1 MSIHTDSPRR
11 PYWHVDAKWVTGLL
25 LFVTLSITFLAF
37 NLWQVTAADPGINA
51 LTLLLASAFSPEGL
65 DSEADIA
72 LMQEQLQ
79 ASSTGEIQPV
89 PGLRITIHAEDIAG
103 LSPREVRLFFFRQW
117 AEPLYYQGAAGLAE
131 LADDPAMRQSIEE
144 GIGPLALLSA
154 QSHQQLLPVWI
165 GLALLDLLLILL
177 LIVFSYRFGRL
188 SSPGCVLFLT
198 ALPAAALLAL
208 VRQSLLNQLATA
220 PPTSESL
227 SARLLSLAVTALPG
241 LLDLILRNYLIVAA
255 VGLGLILLALLGAL
269 FWPQRRQPAGN

>member
-11 PYWHVDAKWVTGLL
+11 PYWHVDAKWITGLL
-25 LFVTLSITFLAF
+25 LFVSLSVTFLAF
-37 NLWQVTAADPGINA
+37 NLWQVTAAEPGINA

-72 LMQEQLQ
+72 LMQEQLRE
-79 ASSTGEIQPV
+79 SGTGEIQPV
-89 PGLRITIHAEDIAG
+89 PGLRITIRTEDIAD

-154 QSHQQLLPVWI
+154 ESHQQLRPVWI
-165 GLALLDLLLILL
+165 GLTLVDLLLLLL

-188 SSPGCVLFLT
+188 SSPGCVLFL
-198 ALPAAALLAL
+198 AAFPAALLL
-208 VRQSLLNQLATA
+208 VIARQSWLNQLTTA
-220 PPTSESL
+220 PPTGESL
-227 SARLLSLAVTALPG
+227 SDRLLNLTATALPG
-241 LLDLILRNYLIVAA
+241 LLDLILRNYLVVAA
-255 VGLGLILLALLGAL
+255 VGLGLVLLAVAGSLL
-269 FWPQRRQPAGN
+269 WPQRRQTGQ